1 MPVEKTSVTEPPPD
15 PANEEV
21 RRPAR
26 WVAPTVFWTTA
37 LAAILV
43 LAGPG
48 MFTQDETDTPR
59 PASSRAVSDPA
70 AGASASPRTS
80 HRASPK
86 AEPRSDLAMPRAVP
100 TRLRIAKIG
109 VDAPFTG
116 LKIGPSGALEP
127 PPADDTNLVGW
138 HAAGIAPGQ
147 RGTAII
153 AGHLDTVTAPAVF
166 ARLGELEAGD
176 SFEVARA
183 DGTTAVFLIDSVES
197 FRKDDF
203 PNQRVYDD
211 TPDALVRLITCAGP
225 YDREAKDYT
234 ENLVVF
240 AHLQPR

>member
-1 MPVEKTSVTEPPPD
+1 
-15 PANEEV
+15 
-21 RRPAR
+21 
-26 WVAPTVFWTTA
+26 
-37 LAAILV
+37 
-43 LAGPG
+43 

-59 PASSRAVSDPA
+59 PASSTAVSKPA
-70 AGASASPRTS
+70 AGPSASPLAP

-86 AEPRSDLAMPRAVP
+86 TDPSPGLAMPRAIP

-116 LKIGPSGALEP
+116 LKIGPSGALDP

-147 RGTAII
+147 RGTALI
-153 AGHLDTVTAPAVF
+153 AGHLDTATAPAVF

-183 DGTTAVFLIDSVES
+183 DGTTAVFRIDSVES

-225 YDREAKDYT
+225 YDRAAKDYT
-234 ENLVVF
+234 GNLVVF
-240 AHLQPR
+240 AHLEPK

>member
-1 MPVEKTSVTEPPPD
+1 
-15 PANEEV
+15 
-21 RRPAR
+21 
-26 WVAPTVFWTTA
+26 
-37 LAAILV
+37 
-43 LAGPG
+43 
-48 MFTQDETDTPR
+48 
-59 PASSRAVSDPA
+59 
-70 AGASASPRTS
+70 
-80 HRASPK
+80 
-86 AEPRSDLAMPRAVP
+86 MPRAIP

-147 RGTAII
+147 RGTALI

-183 DGTTAVFLIDSVES
+183 DGTVAVFLIDSVES

-225 YDREAKDYT
+225 YDRAAKDYT